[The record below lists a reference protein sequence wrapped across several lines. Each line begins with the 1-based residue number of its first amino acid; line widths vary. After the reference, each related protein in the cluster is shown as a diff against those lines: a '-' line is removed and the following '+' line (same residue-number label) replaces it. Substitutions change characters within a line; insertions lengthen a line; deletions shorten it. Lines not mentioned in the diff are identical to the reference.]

1 MMDSP
6 LAVTLDRLILW
17 LMLLALAGVLTAA
30 MGLQYLDGEI
40 PCPLCLLQRVAMFG
54 CCLGLM
60 QQLNSG
66 ETQRGAGIAMICA
79 VLLLIISVR
88 QTLLDIYPRPG
99 HAYIGS
105 AVLGLHM
112 PVWSV
117 LIAVALLTGFA
128 VRLAFLGGPRSAA
141 PVARRSRVAAES
153 AASDRNRSASAAT
166 FAAVASP
173 CRSSG
178 TVLKPV
184 PSSDTMFAIA
194 TCATFTIRRAIQND
208 TGWTL

>member
-99 HAYIGS
+99 HAYIGT
-105 AVLGLHM
+105 AVFGVHL

-141 PVARRSRVAAES
+141 PAKGSIPSGLSYALGHYVAILCAINWLS
-153 AASDRNRSASAAT
+153 
-166 FAAVASP
+166 
-173 CRSSG
+173 
-178 TVLKPV
+178 VLV
-184 PSSDTMFAIA
+184 QCGLGECHT
-194 TCATFTIRRAIQND
+194 
-208 TGWTL
+208 TGYALLR